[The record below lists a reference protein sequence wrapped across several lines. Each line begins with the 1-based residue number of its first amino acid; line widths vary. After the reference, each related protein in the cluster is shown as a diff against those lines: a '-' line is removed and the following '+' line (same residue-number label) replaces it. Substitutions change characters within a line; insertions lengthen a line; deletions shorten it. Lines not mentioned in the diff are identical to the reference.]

1 MVAFVFQ
8 GLVLQISLKK
18 HFRKYQVMNTLSV
31 LFLHAKKRNSEPS
44 EEPSANEV
52 EILSSRSSQ
61 SPDPFPTPEPT
72 YMSSLWYGRVYEI
85 LEKKNG
91 KSY

>member
-1 MVAFVFQ
+1 MQ
-8 GLVLQISLKK
+8 
-18 HFRKYQVMNTLSV
+18 
-31 LFLHAKKRNSEPS
+31 KKRNSEPS